1 MLHSMNVCSLPSTY
15 CQTTWHS
22 GATWALNKGGPI
34 VTALSPEVTLCGP
47 HEMHGCGRAQHR
59 QRPTQS
65 ALLCLITGI
74 SRGKFPALVM
84 EFFVFFFCIVQSSGW
99 KSPKQEQTTTG
110 QVSQVHTCTCLW
122 GHCEDS
128 MSCICPTPGLQFSPY
143 TWLLKKLSKQAEE
156 FLQVRKFWETR
167 ELQASPGSL
176 CPWFTTCLLHLPW

>member
-1 MLHSMNVCSLPSTY
+1 MF
-15 CQTTWHS
+15 
-22 GATWALNKGGPI
+22 ALFLALTVRQRDIVEPPERSIKGGPSLPPCPQRRPCADPMKCAEAAGPSTDS
-34 VTALSPEVTLCGP
+34 VPHSQRFFAWSPESLEENFL
-47 HEMHGCGRAQHR
+47 HW
-59 QRPTQS
+59 S
-65 ALLCLITGI
+65 W
-74 SRGKFPALVM
+74 S
-84 EFFVFFFCIVQSSGW
+84 FVCFFCIVQSSGW

-122 GHCEDS
+122 GRCEDG

-176 CPWFTTCLLHLPW
+176 CPWFTMCLLYLPW